1 MALHIDMGVHTGQQQ
16 IPASGAV
23 TICERDTVKF
33 GMGA

>member
-16 IPASGAV
+16 IPALGAAA
-23 TICERDTVKF
+23 ICERDSVKF